1 MIVEIP
7 KTLILG
13 ATPNPE
19 RYAYLAAQMLSQK
32 GYPIVLVGIKKGEV
46 FGQKI
51 IQDKTQIFSDIHTI
65 TLYVGRANQAEW
77 YDYILQTQP
86 KRLIF
91 NPNTENPELE
101 KLAQNAGIE
110 CLHACTLVLLRTG
123 QY

>member
-1 MIVEIP
+1 MKSK
-7 KTLILG
+7 KTLVLG

-19 RYAYLAAQMLSQK
+19 RYAYMAAQMLLQR
-32 GYPIVLVGIKKGEV
+32 GYPIVLVGIKRGEV

-51 IQDKTQIFSDIHTI
+51 IQDKTQIFADIHTI
-65 TLYVGRANQAEW
+65 TLYVGRANQPEW
-77 YDYILQTQP
+77 YDYILWTKP

-91 NPNTENPELE
+91 NPNAENPELE
-101 KLAQNAGIE
+101 KLSQNAGIE

>member
-1 MIVEIP
+1 MIYETK

-19 RYAYLAAQMLSQK
+19 RYAYIAAQMLSQR

-51 IQDKTQIFSDIHTI
+51 IQDKTQIFGDIHTI
-65 TLYVGRANQAEW
+65 TLYVGRANQPEW
-77 YDYILQTQP
+77 YDYILQTRP